1 MTLVFVMSF
10 GDLIPRE
17 KLVGQTSLKLSFSA
31 LGKIVLRKQKYKVYT
46 ERKDLQNAYLI
57 EDLYLKHISTP
68 KTQQ

>member
-1 MTLVFVMSF
+1 MSF

-17 KLVGQTSLKLSFSA
+17 KLVSQTSLKLSFSA